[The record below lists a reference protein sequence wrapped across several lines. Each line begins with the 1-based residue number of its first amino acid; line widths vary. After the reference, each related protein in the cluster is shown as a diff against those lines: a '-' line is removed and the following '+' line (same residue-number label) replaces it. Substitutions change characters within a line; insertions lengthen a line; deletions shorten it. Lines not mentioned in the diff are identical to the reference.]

1 MYYIFAYEQACFLQD
16 PPSIGVKR
24 NMVENCNRSSIAIDD
39 AGLLISILPLNL
51 QTRLVGMDVNRL
63 IEVVMD
69 LGRQPEAR
77 FDNGVVALDSHPVSN
92 DDLTHIVGLIGE
104 FTEDNRAGI
113 ERTLHRI
120 SAIRNRKGEIIG
132 LTIRLGRAVYGTI
145 EILRDLIESGKN
157 ILFVGH
163 PGVGKTTKLREVA
176 RVLADDLEKRVIVI
190 DTSNEIAG
198 DGDIPHAGIGA
209 ARRMQVPRPG
219 NQHAVMIEAVENHM
233 PEVIIVDEIGTE
245 AEAAAARTI
254 AERGVQ
260 LIGTAHGNTLENL
273 IMNPL
278 LADLVG
284 GVQVVTLGDE
294 EARRRRTSKT
304 VSERKAPPTFDI
316 LIEMTSRDEVNIHK
330 DTTSAVD
337 TLLRG
342 FLPDYER
349 RRLGVDGQVK
359 VKQQSSRAAENESGE
374 PARRNKGA
382 VAEVPALTP
391 GPLAIYLHGVQKD
404 LVERVN
410 RELRLQ
416 VRFVAKA
423 ERADVVIALRS
434 RGSDPD
440 LKLISRHSGAQVH
453 LIKRNTTAEIRRLLR
468 KLFNIVAGVGD
479 KELRQALVETKT
491 AINRVDEK
499 GVEVALSPRK
509 SALREIQHRMI
520 TDRGL
525 HSTSVGCEPKR
536 HLVVYPAGQ

>member
-1 MYYIFAYEQACFLQD
+1 MA
-16 PPSIGVKR
+16 KKH
-24 NMVENCNRSSIAIDD
+24 NRVSEAVDD
-39 AGLLISILPLNL
+39 AQLLISILPAEL
-51 QTRLVGMDVNRL
+51 QKSLAAKDVDGL

-69 LGRQPEAR
+69 LGRLPEAR
-77 FDNGVVALDSHPVSN
+77 FEDGVAALSSHPVRS
-92 DDLTHIVGLIGE
+92 DDLAHVVGLIGE

-120 SAIRNRKGEIIG
+120 SAIRNRKGEIVG

-157 ILFVGH
+157 ILFVGR

-176 RVLADDLEKRVIVI
+176 RVLADDLERRVIVI

-198 DGDIPHAGIGA
+198 DGDIPHSGIGA

-294 EARRRRTSKT
+294 EARRRRSSKT

-330 DTTSAVD
+330 DTASAVD

-349 RRLGVDGQVK
+349 RRLGADGRVE
-359 VKQQSSRAAENESGE
+359 VKQQAPSAADAAGGIS
-374 PARRNKGA
+374 ARQKMGA
-382 VAEVPALTP
+382 AAEVPALTP
-391 GPLAIYLHGVQKD
+391 GPLAVYLHGVQKD
-404 LVERVN
+404 LVERVS

-416 VRFVAKA
+416 VRYVAKA
-423 ERADVVIALRS
+423 EKADVVIALRS

-479 KELRQALVETKT
+479 EELRQALVETKS
-491 AINRVDEK
+491 AIDRVEEK

-509 SALREIQHRMI
+509 SALRKIQHRLI

-536 HLVVYPAGQ
+536 HLVVYPGS